1 MMFFVHWVYAL
12 VNLAVVFL
20 VWFYIGRAN
29 PGVAPGV
36 TADFRFFAWLQ
47 QGIAALCG
55 YVDANYL
62 IASLILLKCLV
73 CFLDENL
80 KDTRKL

>member
-36 TADFRFFAWLQ
+36 TADFRFFTWMQ
-47 QGIAALCG
+47 QGIATLCG
-55 YVDANYL
+55 YVD
-62 IASLILLKCLV
+62 
-73 CFLDENL
+73 
-80 KDTRKL
+80 T